1 MPSVKAGGIVTGTA
15 CDAPIGREA
24 TVKKQFLTE
33 GDLLG
38 RLRVV
43 SRDRLASQLGGEVNL
58 VERFG
63 LGQRTRFGNRT
74 RFKGGWPRRFTWR
87 RSRLRTRLF
96 ARAVQTETWRSGGER
111 QQEPEI

>member
-1 MPSVKAGGIVTGTA
+1 M
-15 CDAPIGREA
+15 
-24 TVKKQFLTE
+24 
-33 GDLLG
+33 
-38 RLRVV
+38 VV
-43 SRDRLASQLGGEVNL
+43 SRDRLASQLGGEANL

-74 RFKGGWPRRFTWR
+74 RFKGGWPRSFTWR